1 MPKCK
6 KNFGRFPTNKH
17 PLNYFCSET
26 LNERALLFLL
36 TCFFFVTK
44 RKKKVHTRETKKRA
58 LVHAH
63 FVDTR
68 STFRYTKQHSLSPKN
83 NQFCFLRE
91 GQQQNENDNNCFT
104 TRNNE
109 WIMVARR
116 SGAEGNYIHC
126 FSFFFFGF
134 FFPGL
139 KPPFY
144 LFVSLFLSLSLSR
157 AVL

>member
-1 MPKCK
+1 MQ
-6 KNFGRFPTNKH
+6 KNFGRFPKQTSPK
-17 PLNYFCSET
+17 NYFCSET
-26 LNERALLFLL
+26 LNERTLLFLL

-91 GQQQNENDNNCFT
+91 GQQQNENNDNNCFT
-104 TRNNE
+104 TRNDE

-116 SGAEGNYIHC
+116 SGAKGNYIHC
-126 FSFFFFGF
+126 FSFFFWV
-134 FFPGL
+134 FFPGI
-139 KPPFY
+139 
-144 LFVSLFLSLSLSR
+144 
-157 AVL
+157 